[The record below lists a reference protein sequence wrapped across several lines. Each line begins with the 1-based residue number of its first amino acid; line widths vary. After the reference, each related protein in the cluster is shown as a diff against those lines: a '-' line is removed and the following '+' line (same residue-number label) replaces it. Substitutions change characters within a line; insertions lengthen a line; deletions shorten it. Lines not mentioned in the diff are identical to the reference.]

1 MYPGKGS
8 VTFTAGRTPSQ
19 FGRFSVP
26 FTIQGWTWS
35 PDGGSATTPCTPTT
49 NPCTYSPTT
58 SGTMQVTALVNGV
71 SETKSVHIK
80 ELCGATGDS
89 LADSLPVLDA
99 IGAAMDSAGEDDV
112 PANRKEFT
120 WHVDCDTT
128 GSCEP
133 TVEPLWPTAT
143 ACESHMVRD
152 TTGRRV
158 AEGHVHPFVP
168 IFGGYAAPSEQLPLS
183 CGKGSGKGSGK
194 GPGPGDFSQDSSD
207 VASGWSN
214 PIPQYV
220 ADKRYFTHWFP
231 DTMVNNMKQ
240 QAKSTSLSR
249 GNGSCARY

>member
-1 MYPGKGS
+1 MWGSRVTGHESRSPMPHAPRLTFLTLSAS
-8 VTFTAGRTPSQ
+8 VTALA
-19 FGRFSVP
+19 
-26 FTIQGWTWS
+26 S
-35 PDGGSATTPCTPTT
+35 PATT
-49 NPCTYSPTT
+49 NPCTYSPSS

-71 SETKSVHIK
+71 SQAKSVHVRN
-80 ELCGATGDS
+80 LCGATGDS

-99 IGAAMDSAGEDDV
+99 MSAAMDSANENDV
-112 PANRKEFT
+112 PMNRRERT